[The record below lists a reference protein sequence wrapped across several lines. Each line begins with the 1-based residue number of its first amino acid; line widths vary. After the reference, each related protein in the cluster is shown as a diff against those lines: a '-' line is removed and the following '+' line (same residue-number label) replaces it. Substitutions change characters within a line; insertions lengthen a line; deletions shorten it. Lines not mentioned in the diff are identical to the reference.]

1 MSLSFPMLSRMRTR
15 NQPFSWK
22 PRAPEATCPFR
33 PWLVERGSLTRRIQE
48 RCAAFSVRHV
58 QQRHGKSGRDEAAL
72 VGVRPREL
80 ALLREVYLYCG
91 ATPVVFAHSV
101 LPRRGL
107 RGPWQA
113 LTRLGSKPLGAA
125 LFANPVVRRMPLQ
138 FKKLNAHHELY
149 RRACRL
155 LEAKPSHLWARR
167 SVFSLR
173 GSPIL
178 VTEVFLPG
186 ILELRP

>member
-1 MSLSFPMLSRMRTR
+1 MHPRMRTS
-15 NQPFSWK
+15 NQPLSWH
-22 PRAPEATCPFR
+22 PGAPGATCPFR
-33 PWLVERGSLTRRIQE
+33 PWLIERGSLTRRIQE
-48 RCAAFSVRHV
+48 CCEAFSVRHV
-58 QQRHGKSGRDEAAL
+58 LQRHAKSGRDEAAL
-72 VGVRPREL
+72 VDVRPREL

-101 LPRRGL
+101 VPRRGL
-107 RGPWQA
+107 RGPWRA
-113 LTRLGSKPLGAA
+113 LTRLGSRPLGAA

-138 FKKLNAHHELY
+138 FRKLNAHHELY

-155 LEAKPSHLWARR
+155 LEVKPSHLWARR

>member
-1 MSLSFPMLSRMRTR
+1 MRVHGQLLS
-15 NQPFSWK
+15 WH

-33 PWLVERGSLTRRIQE
+33 PWLIERGSLTRRIQK
-48 RCAAFSVRHV
+48 RCEAFSVRHV
-58 QQRHGKSGRDEAAL
+58 LQRHAKSCRDEAAL

-80 ALLREVYLYCG
+80 TLLREVYLYCG

-101 LPRRGL
+101 VPRRGL
-107 RGPWQA
+107 RGPWRA
-113 LTRLGSKPLGAA
+113 LTGLGSKPLGAA

-138 FKKLNAHHELY
+138 FKKLNPHHELY

-155 LEAKPSHLWARR
+155 LEVKPSHLWARR

-178 VTEVFLPG
+178 VTEVFLPA
-186 ILELRP
+186 ILELHP